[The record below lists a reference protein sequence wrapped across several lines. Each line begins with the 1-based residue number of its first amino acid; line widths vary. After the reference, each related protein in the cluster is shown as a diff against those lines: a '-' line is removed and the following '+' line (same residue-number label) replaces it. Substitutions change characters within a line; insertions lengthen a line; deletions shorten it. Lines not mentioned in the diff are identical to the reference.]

1 MLKKIRRD
9 FPLIGSKSEDIDQFV
24 EEIRNCLNEEI
35 PEGCAIKVYKYSV
48 SCCAF
53 IPVGISVEI
62 EGHNEQVIRDLD
74 MQVYTRIIEVLER
87 KGAKFQH
94 PENMNIV

>member
-62 EGHNEQVIRDLD
+62 EGHNEQETWTCKRTQESL
-74 MQVYTRIIEVLER
+74 RFLR
-87 KGAKFQH
+87 GKGQIF
-94 PENMNIV
+94 NILKT